1 MLSYFIKTVSKTYYK
16 ALNLKDP
23 FMYFREPCT
32 QKETNSETRD
42 PQSVSENAG
51 IWSDEEFKFKLIWG
65 FLACCSGLETHQVLD
80 ASKLASFFL
89 NTTCIFYKVL

>member
-32 QKETNSETRD
+32 QKETKS
-42 PQSVSENAG
+42 SVGE
-51 IWSDEEFKFKLIWG
+51 
-65 FLACCSGLETHQVLD
+65 
-80 ASKLASFFL
+80 
-89 NTTCIFYKVL
+89 

>member
-42 PQSVSENAG
+42 HRVSV
-51 IWSDEEFKFKLIWG
+51 KMQG
-65 FLACCSGLETHQVLD
+65 FEVMKNSN
-80 ASKLASFFL
+80 L
-89 NTTCIFYKVL
+89 N